1 MKKKIE
7 KWKASDLWKLRK
19 RFTLTFFVIIL
30 PFFFLIPGI
39 FYFLA
44 RNGIS
49 VGIVSVPITITFVL
63 IGLLCFLLGYVIS
76 FFLMRHVFHPLEQLS
91 SASRQI
97 ARGDYSAQI
106 EYKGNIEEIRTTIDN
121 FNFMAKELNSVEIM
135 RNDFIANVSHEFK
148 TPLSSIAGYVTLL
161 QDSDLSESERN
172 EYIQMV
178 FFNIEKLNDLT
189 SNILQLSRLENQNAL
204 KKPVHY
210 RLDEQIREA
219 IVLLEPKW
227 SQKRITMDVDLQEL
241 SYTGQSALLF
251 QVWTNLIGNAI
262 KFSNPDSSIA
272 ITLRRYHD
280 DLTVTVADRGIGMT
294 EETRKHIFEKFYQG
308 DSSRKEQGN
317 GLGLAICKIILDL
330 CGGDIHVA
338 SEPGKGSVFTVRLPA
353 AESEE

>member
-1 MKKKIE
+1 M
-7 KWKASDLWKLRK
+7 
-19 RFTLTFFVIIL
+19 
-30 PFFFLIPGI
+30 
-39 FYFLA
+39 
-44 RNGIS
+44 
-49 VGIVSVPITITFVL
+49 
-63 IGLLCFLLGYVIS
+63 
-76 FFLMRHVFHPLEQLS
+76 
-91 SASRQI
+91 
-97 ARGDYSAQI
+97 
-106 EYKGNIEEIRTTIDN
+106 
-121 FNFMAKELNSVEIM
+121 
-135 RNDFIANVSHEFK
+135 
-148 TPLSSIAGYVTLL
+148 
-161 QDSDLSESERN
+161 
-172 EYIQMV
+172 
-178 FFNIEKLNDLT
+178 
-189 SNILQLSRLENQNAL
+189 
-204 KKPVHY
+204 HY